1 MKKENVKTAD
11 RKPEV
16 YTDDKGRK
24 RVRMV
29 SVDRQIVKTDEKSV
43 SKAQQMIQETTHTY
57 EYKKLEK
64 DFTREELFEQFP
76 EARTF
81 PQIRIDGKAIG
92 GWVEFSK
99 I

>member
-29 SVDRQIVKTDEKSV
+29 SVDRQIVTNEKSV
-43 SKAQQMIQETTHTY
+43 SKAQQKFFGIVRGLQKGEI
-57 EYKKLEK
+57 
-64 DFTREELFEQFP
+64 DDASP
-76 EARTF
+76 EAKR
-81 PQIRIDGKAIG
+81 QLHL
-92 GWVEFSK
+92 
-99 I
+99 